1 MSIKT
6 LFSPLWWLVRKAWNI
21 LDAGRRAL
29 FNLLLLALL
38 VTFVAALLNHG
49 PKPLKDKTTLVLNLQ
64 GTLVEQ
70 FSGSPRE
77 QAMAELQ
84 GQQQRQTRLRDVLRV
99 LDAAAKD
106 SKITTLALE
115 LDDFSGAGMA
125 GLHEVADALAR
136 FKASGKSIV
145 AYGDSYSQRAY
156 LLAAQANEIYLN
168 PLGMVMIEGF
178 GRQRA
183 YYKDALDRLGITV
196 NLLRVGTFKSYGE
209 PYVANGPSK
218 AALEADSYLYDDL
231 WARYTRTIE
240 QARKLD
246 QGAINADINQLPQT
260 LAALK
265 GNTAQMALQ
274 EKLIDGIKTR
284 DEVRALLIKK
294 GAPDDKGHSYR
305 RITFNDYLA
314 NLKPRPE
321 QGPAVGVVVA
331 EGDIVDGDASP
342 GRIGGDSTA
351 QLIRQAREDEQTKA
365 IVLRVNSPGG
375 SAFASEIV
383 RRELE
388 LTRQAGK
395 PVVVSMGDVAASGG
409 YWISMASD
417 EVIADPATVTGS
429 IGVFGILPTGEKLMD
444 KLSIHTGGYQTT
456 WLAGG
461 FDPRRALDPRLAAS
475 VQAAIQHIYDEFTGK
490 AAGARK
496 KTVTE
501 IDAVAQGRVWSGQQ
515 ALDRGLVDRLGSL
528 DDAIHAAAT
537 RAKLEG
543 TPRVHYVEKELG
555 RWERVIEGLQN
566 SAVDALAAPV
576 AQALRAAIGIS
587 IPPALQQAQADLAF
601 AAELGQDHKPY
612 AAVVH
617 CLCAAP

>member
-6 LFSPLWWLVRKAWNI
+6 LFSPLWWIIRKIWAFV
-21 LDAGRRAL
+21 DACRRGL
-29 FNLLLLALL
+29 FNLMLLGVL
-38 VTFVAALLNHG
+38 VLFIAAIVNHG
-49 PKPLKDKTTLVLNLQ
+49 PKPLKPKTTLVLNLQ
-64 GTLVEQ
+64 GALVEQ
-70 FSGSPRE
+70 FSGSPTD
-77 QAMAELQ
+77 QAMAQLQ
-84 GQQQRQTRLRDVLRV
+84 GQQKHQVRLRDLLRAI
-99 LDAAAKD
+99 DAAAKD
-106 SKITTLALE
+106 DKISTLALE

-125 GLHEVADALAR
+125 GLHEVSDALVR
-136 FKASGKSIV
+136 FKASGKPIV
-145 AYGDSYSQRAY
+145 AYGDNYSQRAY

-168 PLGMVMIEGF
+168 PLGTVMIEGF

-196 NLLRVGTFKSYGE
+196 NLLRVGTYKSFGE

-218 AALEADSYLYDDL
+218 AALEADSYLYNDL
-231 WARYTRTIE
+231 WARYTGTIE

-246 QGAINADINQLPQT
+246 KGAINADIDTLPQT
-260 LAALK
+260 LTALK

-274 EKLIDGIKTR
+274 QKLIDGIKTR
-284 DEVRALLIKK
+284 DEVRALLVKK

-305 RITFNDYLA
+305 SVTFNEYLTY
-314 NLKPRPE
+314 LKPSHAH
-321 QGPAVGVVVA
+321 GPAVGVVVA
-331 EGDIVDGDASP
+331 EGDIVDGEAAP
-342 GRIGGDSTA
+342 GHIGGDSTA

-365 IVLRVNSPGG
+365 VVLRVNSPGG

-417 EVIADPATVTGS
+417 EVIADPATITGS

-461 FDPRRALDPRLAAS
+461 FDPRRALDPRLATS

-496 KTVTE
+496 KTVAE

-528 DDAIHAAAT
+528 DDAIQSAAK
-537 RAKLEG
+537 RAKIDG
-543 TPRVHYVEKELG
+543 KPRVNYVEKELG

-566 SAVDALAAPV
+566 SAVDTFAAPLV
-576 AQALRAAIGIS
+576 QVLRAAIGIS
-587 IPPALQQAQADLAF
+587 IPPALQEARADLAF
-601 AAELGQDHKPY
+601 ATELSQDHKPY
-612 AAVVH
+612 NAVVH